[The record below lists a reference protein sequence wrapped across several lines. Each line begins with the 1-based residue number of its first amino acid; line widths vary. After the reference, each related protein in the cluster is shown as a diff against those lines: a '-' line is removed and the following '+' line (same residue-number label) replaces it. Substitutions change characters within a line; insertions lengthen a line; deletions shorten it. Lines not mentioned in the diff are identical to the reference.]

1 MTVLSIKI
9 RGETTPTFISII
21 TTNISFNEEE
31 IMLQDTTKQFAYA
44 AGNARKSAK
53 CIGGEHPIP

>member
-21 TTNISFNEEE
+21 TMNISFNEEE
-31 IMLQDTTKQFAYA
+31 IML
-44 AGNARKSAK
+44 
-53 CIGGEHPIP
+53 